1 MVAGWA
7 DRWWSPATAHLGFNA
22 NNPTVQKLL
31 DDPDAPLAADTIR
44 ALHIVGLLLARTQV
58 PVHGANLFVH
68 AIAGLTGTA
77 VEVVPA

>member
-1 MVAGWA
+1 L
-7 DRWWSPATAHLGFNA
+7 SPGSRHRRHCSGS
-22 NNPTVQKLL
+22 
-31 DDPDAPLAADTIR
+31 PLAADTIR

-58 PVHGANLFVH
+58 PVHGANLLVH